1 METKRRLAVV
11 PIAMLLLA
19 ACQAGDSGETATA
32 PATASASA
40 PAASASAEGTPC
52 ADAPAGDLLATICE
66 AGVIRVATDPAYPP
80 QSELLPDGSY
90 EGFDIDVANRIGEE
104 LGVEVE
110 FATPD
115 FSEVVAGG
123 WAERFDISVGSVTI
137 TEERDSVL
145 DFTAPYY
152 YTPAQMSATTAS
164 GITDL
169 DGLAGEV
176 ICTGESTTYQ
186 FWIEGTLTLL
196 GDAPEPTDPPEGATV
211 TTFGTD
217 TECADAIAS
226 GRTDFTGWLTSITT
240 AQAAIAEGAEFVE
253 VGDPVFFE
261 PLAVATDK
269 SAPEHAA
276 LMTELDRI
284 IEEMH
289 ADGSLTALSED
300 NFDGVDYTKAE

>member
-1 METKRRLAVV
+1 MDKMRRLAIL
-11 PIAMLLLA
+11 PIAILVLA
-19 ACQAGDSGETATA
+19 ACQSDTGGSATA
-32 PATASASA
+32 PASASEAPASASA
-40 PAASASAEGTPC
+40 GADENAC
-52 ADAPAGDLLATICE
+52 ATAPDGDMLALICD

-80 QSELLPDGSY
+80 QSELLPDGTF
-90 EGFDIDVANRIGEE
+90 EGFDIDVALRIGEE

-115 FSEVVAGG
+115 FAEVVAGS

-137 TEERDSVL
+137 TEERDGVL
-145 DFTAPYY
+145 DFTVPYY
-152 YTPAQMSATTAS
+152 YTPAQMTATTAS

-169 DGLAGEV
+169 DGLAGQV
-176 ICTGESTTYQ
+176 ICTGEATTYQ
-186 FWIEGTLTLL
+186 SWLEGTLTLI
-196 GDAPEPTDPPEGATV
+196 DAPEPTPPPEGATV
-211 TTFGTD
+211 TTFSTD

-240 AQAAIAEGAEFVE
+240 AEAAIAAGAEFVE

-269 SAPEHAA
+269 SAPEHSA
-276 LMTELDRI
+276 LQDELDRI

-289 ADGSLTALSED
+289 EDGSLTSLSEEW
-300 NFDGVDYTKAE
+300 FDGVDYSTTE